1 MQRWFWNLPFT
12 PSTWSLGCEN
22 GTLRNFPR
30 KVLWIP
36 FVSRSFASK
45 SVEIW
50 PRNLTDLAMFWVPW
64 TTTIWRLNIGSVRA
78 VMLIWLQQIAKGITR
93 SFFHLNNYIPHISY
107 SKHFKN
113 PTPRWTTTGSI
124 ACVQNYHRLS
134 MFKDNVYGLWPCH
147 FWRAINIFFR
157 PCTTI
162 DLVAKVQGDCT
173 SGFWHWW
180 KKAFRQCIPF
190 FMELLR
196 SYMARNLFHRNSR
209 YTWGFRVFLEHTRIG
224 WITNHR
230 VSVQVVG
237 VGVWKSMTC

>member
-180 KKAFRQCIPF
+180 KKA
-190 FMELLR
+190 LGSVSR
-196 SYMARNLFHRNSR
+196 SSWSCLDLIWQGISSTGIAATHEDSGSFWSAP
-209 YTWGFRVFLEHTRIG
+209 IG

>member
-1 MQRWFWNLPFT
+1 
-12 PSTWSLGCEN
+12 
-22 GTLRNFPR
+22 
-30 KVLWIP
+30 
-36 FVSRSFASK
+36 
-45 SVEIW
+45 
-50 PRNLTDLAMFWVPW
+50 MFWVPW

-173 SGFWHWW
+173 SGFSHWW
-180 KKAFRQCIPF
+180 KKA
-190 FMELLR
+190 LG
-196 SYMARNLFHRNSR
+196 S
-209 YTWGFRVFLEHTRIG
+209 VFLSSWSCLDLILAKELFSTGIAATHEDSGSFWSTRIG
-224 WITNHR
+224 WITTGYLSKLALGCGSQWLVSANLIYVGR
-230 VSVQVVG
+230 QPVSVLQSIRECLLG
-237 VGVWKSMTC
+237 L